1 MQHGCGLTEARAL
14 GVEEIRG
21 LNPAVETEGAAG
33 GVFCPTDGFM
43 RPLEILRGYTEA
55 AARLGVRFEYG
66 VSLKGFRVN
75 GVGRIVEAR
84 TSEGVVAAR
93 YFVNA
98 AGAWAAVVAR
108 VAGVEIPVRPLRR
121 QVAVSKPCDLLP
133 EEMPMTIFG

>member
-33 GVFCPTDGFM
+33 GAFCPTDGFM

-66 VSLKGFRVN
+66 VSLTGFRAN
-75 GVGRIVEAR
+75 DRGRIMEAR
-84 TSEGVVAAR
+84 TTDGKLSAR
-93 YFVNA
+93 PFPKTA
-98 AGAWAAVVAR
+98 
-108 VAGVEIPVRPLRR
+108 RPL
-121 QVAVSKPCDLLP
+121 
-133 EEMPMTIFG
+133 